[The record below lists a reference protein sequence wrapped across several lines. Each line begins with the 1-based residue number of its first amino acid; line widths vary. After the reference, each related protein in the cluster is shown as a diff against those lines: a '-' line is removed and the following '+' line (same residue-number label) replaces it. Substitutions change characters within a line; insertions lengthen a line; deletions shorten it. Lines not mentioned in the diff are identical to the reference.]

1 MKEFVILEND
11 ANQRLDKYIQKS
23 FKKIPSSLMY
33 KMIRNKKIKVNHKRC
48 EISQKLQNGDLIQ
61 FYMSDEFFDDVVF
74 ELPEGIHD
82 LKNIVY
88 EDDNIIIVD
97 KPKNLLVQEDANET
111 VQTLNNQILKYL
123 IDTGK
128 YDPNVEKSFRP
139 ACINRIDRN
148 TQGLV
153 IACKKASAARYLS
166 EKIRLHEIEKHYLCI
181 VEGKTKD
188 HEYLIHGYEKNEKM
202 NKAFISN
209 DITNGRVQ
217 VELEYQTLNQ
227 NARYSLCDVNLITG
241 KSHQIRAQMAH
252 IGHPLVGDIKYGSK
266 DKNLRDQCLY
276 AYKMIFAFND
286 DPEFSY
292 LSNKIIEVK
301 QPSILDIYNKLNK

>member
-61 FYMSDEFFDDVVF
+61 FYMSDEFFDDAVF

-286 DPEFSY
+286 DSEFSY